1 MAYRF
6 GLGVAAALLCA
17 GLAAAAAAAGKL
29 TVPIATWGSP
39 GHINIVGFIEPLEA
53 ALQRATDGR
62 ITVQHFPAGQLAEDA
77 DMPVAIP
84 TGKVK
89 MGWITISGWSGSVPD
104 VKISDAPTGLT
115 MAQMA
120 RATDGEGGL
129 KQALDKEFQAK
140 GAKLLAVTDLGPP
153 AIVSNRKIVG
163 PDDLKGVKIRVYS
176 EGGAEL
182 MRHLGAAPVKMPFA
196 DVYTAMQRGTIDAAM
211 IGFQGVQS
219 QRMYEV
225 AKYLLTPAAF
235 MGTALQGY
243 AANLQWWNRLDPADR
258 EILEKA
264 IREAELACR
273 QKIIENRAGLADDY
287 RGKGMTVTDLT
298 PDMPEYKAW
307 AEATAPLM
315 QQAEEKLSKAVV
327 APVRKIMDEAKG
339 KS

>member
-1 MAYRF
+1 MLHRRLF
-6 GLGVAAALLCA
+6 GAVVGTALCA
-17 GLAAAAAAAGKL
+17 GLAAGAAAAGKL

-39 GHINIVGFIEPLEA
+39 SHINIVQFVGPLEEI
-53 ALQRATDGR
+53 LKRETDGR
-62 ITVQHFPAGQLAEDA
+62 ITVQHFPGGQIAEDA

-104 VKISDAPTGLT
+104 VKIGDAPTGLT
-115 MAQMA
+115 MEQMA

-129 KQALDKEFQAK
+129 KQALDEQFQAK
-140 GAKLLAVTDLGPP
+140 GAKLVAVTDLGPP
-153 AIVSNRKIVG
+153 AIVSSKKIVG

-182 MRHLGAAPVKMPFA
+182 MRHLGASPVKMPFA

-235 MGTALQGY
+235 LGTALNGY

-258 EILEKA
+258 EILAKA
-264 IREAELACR
+264 IREAELVTR
-273 QKIIENRAGLADDY
+273 QKIIEDRAGLADVY
-287 RGKGMTVTDLT
+287 RDKGMTVTDLT

-307 AEATAPLM
+307 ADATAPLM
-315 QQAEEKLSKAVV
+315 KQAEERLSDAVME
-327 APVRKIMDEAKG
+327 PVKRIMAEG